1 MPLHGVQ
8 GLPTFGVTLVYK
20 RRQAAERG
28 RDPKTRHDSNGLRP
42 KKTARWGDVHK
53 AVHYQR
59 RILPGGRLREERV
72 ADLPDKDHK
81 IAYKFIIEQSSVQA
95 RRSGKGP

>member
-1 MPLHGVQ
+1 M
-8 GLPTFGVTLVYK
+8 
-20 RRQAAERG
+20 
-28 RDPKTRHDSNGLRP
+28 
-42 KKTARWGDVHK
+42 WGDDHK

-59 RILPGGRLREERV
+59 LILPGGRLREERV

-81 IAYKFIIEQSSVQA
+81 IADKFIIEQSSVQA

>member
-1 MPLHGVQ
+1 VEGTRRLGTT
-8 GLPTFGVTLVYK
+8 PTVCD
-20 RRQAAERG
+20 Q
-28 RDPKTRHDSNGLRP
+28 